1 MFSEDFS
8 TKNKLVL
15 LLKFNLLSDIKI
27 PKITLTFIYVKTK
40 YWYLRRI
47 MKDEIK
53 FSLDILILPNSVD
66 IYGLSVYT
74 RLELDSRIELYD

>member
-1 MFSEDFS
+1 
-8 TKNKLVL
+8 
-15 LLKFNLLSDIKI
+15 
-27 PKITLTFIYVKTK
+27 
-40 YWYLRRI
+40 